1 MTQAGQD
8 ATELLQKRGDV
19 EKQIEA
25 LEKEVAQLGEE
36 VENTVRQIGN
46 IVHASVPVSD
56 NEVRS
61 LAFFQLCSSALPNE
75 KKKKFNTHT
84 PTTNRTTMASSDAGA
99 SSNKSRSTTTNYST

>member
-46 IVHASVPVSD
+46 IVHASK
-56 NEVRS
+56 R
-61 LAFFQLCSSALPNE
+61 
-75 KKKKFNTHT
+75 KKKKNSTRTLLQPIGQQWHRQT
-84 PTTNRTTMASSDAGA
+84 LGRVQTKAAPPPRTTLHD
-99 SSNKSRSTTTNYST
+99 